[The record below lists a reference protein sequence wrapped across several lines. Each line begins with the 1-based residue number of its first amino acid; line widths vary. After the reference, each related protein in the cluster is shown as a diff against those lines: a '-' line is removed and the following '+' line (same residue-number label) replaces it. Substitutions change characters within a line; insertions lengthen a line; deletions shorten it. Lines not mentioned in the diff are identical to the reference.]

1 MACWKSKWPAE
12 FQNWLLCHGFY
23 PNGLLDIQM
32 ACWVSEL
39 VVLSGILPR
48 WPAGHPNGLLSFRIS
63 CLDFLFILLSVDLRW
78 PAGIWMACWVSECC
92 FETFWVKW
100 PASKMACCLTIALMP
115 CIRPCLMME
124 HSWNQCFQSCEIK
137 VFKAISP
144 FDSWGRRMDT
154 DFLWRCEDTS
164 KKWQKRKCLPRVG
177 IWHVFTQSAHFWRY
191 LAQIKSNFLE
201 IQVF

>member
-1 MACWKSKWPAE
+1 
-12 FQNWLLCHGFY
+12 
-23 PNGLLDIQM
+23 M

-39 VVLSGILPR
+39 VVMSWILPK